1 MLPKI
6 LWSKKYSTA
15 VCRTTEGDS
24 LEVNGSSSQEIEEQA
39 AALEEEL
46 NEMEQQA
53 AELGQESL
61 FQDTEQ
67 ESLEQWQL
75 EMAQHEREHGA
86 GWRSMIGELSSSW
99 NPELGQAATAY
110 RQTALAASSES
121 ADPELIQAKTAF
133 RQELLVAGVQIG
145 GKLLTEFTLT
155 ESLKKVMLW
164 NLETPS
170 SLPRKGFQS

>member
-67 ESLEQWQL
+67 ESLQQWQL

-86 GWRSMIGELSSSW
+86 GFSVRDLGERGVWSRRERGVGGGWRWG
-99 NPELGQAATAY
+99 
-110 RQTALAASSES
+110 
-121 ADPELIQAKTAF
+121 
-133 RQELLVAGVQIG
+133 
-145 GKLLTEFTLT
+145 
-155 ESLKKVMLW
+155 
-164 NLETPS
+164 
-170 SLPRKGFQS
+170 

>member
-61 FQDTEQ
+61 FQDTE
-67 ESLEQWQL
+67 LEW
-75 EMAQHEREHGA
+75 
-86 GWRSMIGELSSSW
+86 ELSSSG
-99 NPELGQAATAY
+99 NPELGQAA
-110 RQTALAASSES
+110 AASSES

-133 RQELLVAGVQIG
+133 RQELLVAGVQIA
-145 GKLLTEFTLT
+145 GKLLTEFILT

>member
-67 ESLEQWQL
+67 ESLQQWQL

-99 NPELGQAATAY
+99 NPELGQAA
-110 RQTALAASSES
+110 AASSES

-164 NLETPS
+164 SLETPS